1 MNQQLRIETI
11 GRFAGVFLGAVV
23 SIFALVLAGPSV
35 EGAENSAMSDIML
48 VLSAV
53 LLIGVYLGISKL
65 AARYGRSKARQDL
78 LKSQE
83 EGLARLET
91 EALALLPGVGDAP
104 TLLDWQAHATTQEF
118 LEESETVLGYAC
130 GWVSALDSLFVVTD
144 QAVHIIRVNRD
155 FTAHPKGFHFVFK
168 RDGAGIRLKSG
179 AADRNDIHFGFVR
192 RFKIASLEE
201 DQKDLVLLLW
211 VYGPER
217 TGLSNPQNDLFEQV
231 LEEMKKDDF
240 AAEEEQQKKGLTGK
254 MRSWFMGKRF

>member
-35 EGAENSAMSDIML
+35 EGAESSTMSDLML

-53 LLIGVYLGISKL
+53 LLIGVYLGVSKL
-65 AARYGRSKARQDL
+65 AERYGHNKARQDML
-78 LKSQE
+78 SSQE
-83 EGLARLET
+83 EGKARLAE
-91 EALALLPGVGDAP
+91 EAMESLPGVGDAP
-104 TLLDWQAHATTQEF
+104 SSLNWQAHETTQEF
-118 LEESETVLGYAC
+118 LEEGETVLGYAA
-130 GWVSALDSLFVVTD
+130 GWVSALDSLFVITD
-144 QAVHIIRVNRD
+144 RAVHILRVNRD
-155 FTAHPKGFHFVFK
+155 YTRHSKGFHFVFK
-168 RDGAGIRLKSG
+168 RDGAGIRLKS
-179 AADRNDIHFGFVR
+179 ADADRNDARFGFVR

-211 VYGPER
+211 LYGAER
-217 TGLSNPQNDLFEQV
+217 TGLSNPKNDLFEQT

-240 AAEEEQQKKGLTGK
+240 AAEEEQRKKGLTGK